1 MKRMRSVFSIVVV
14 LVLTFANSVANG
26 QIYDGEKLEPDSTTF
41 ENIYVKPI
49 YSDSLSSTYAIWI
62 KKSVKAHKHE
72 RHTEVVT
79 VLQGK
84 GVMTLD
90 GEEDRKIKKG
100 DVIVIPK
107 GTSHAVVTTSRKAL
121 LVISVQAPQFLGKD
135 RVWLDKKIE

>member
-62 KKSVKAHKHE
+62 KKSVKAHKHK

-84 GVMTLD
+84 GVMTFD
-90 GEEDRKIKKG
+90 GEDRKIKKG